1 MPIVQPRHHAGDRLA
16 PNAANPH
23 VPRRRA
29 LARTGFR
36 TLTAVT
42 VLGLVPLALTTP
54 PAQAAT
60 TCTGDIC
67 LVDNSVDT
75 PLGPVTLRVS
85 SANVVTVTLNPIT
98 RTVVFGIP
106 FTFPPGPPSG
116 PGYTRTTIDTAGG
129 IINIDEILIPPGP
142 PGRLALPSLSLVS
155 IHPPSPCRAQ
165 TTGSTVTFTPVTAVI
180 PPGPPL

>member
-1 MPIVQPRHHAGDRLA
+1 MPIVQPRHHAGDRDT
-16 PNAANPH
+16 PNAADPH

-36 TLTAVT
+36 TLIAVT

-67 LVDNSVDT
+67 VVGNSVDT
-75 PLGPVTLRVS
+75 PLGPVTLTVS
-85 SANVVTVTLNPIT
+85 SANVVTATLTPIT

-106 FTFPPGPPSG
+106 FTFPPGPPTR
-116 PGYTRTTIDTAGG
+116 PGYNRTTIDTAGG

-142 PGRLALPSLSLVS
+142 PGRLALTSLSLVS

-180 PPGPPL
+180 PPGPPA

>member
-1 MPIVQPRHHAGDRLA
+1 MPFVQPRHHAGDRHA
-16 PNAANPH
+16 AKAANPR

-29 LARTGFR
+29 LARAGFR

-42 VLGLVPLALTTP
+42 VLGLVPIALTTP

-67 LVDNSVDT
+67 VVDNSVDT
-75 PLGPVTLRVS
+75 PLGPVAVTVS
-85 SANVVTVTLNPIT
+85 TANVVTVTLTPIT

-106 FTFPPGPPSG
+106 FTYPPGPPSR

-129 IINIDEILIPPGP
+129 VINIDEILTPPGP
-142 PGRLALPSLSLVS
+142 PSRLAMPSLALIS

-165 TTGSTVTFTPVTAVI
+165 TTGSTVTFTPVTEVT
-180 PPGPPL
+180 PPGPPS

>member
-1 MPIVQPRHHAGDRLA
+1 MPIVQPRHHAGDRDT
-16 PNAANPH
+16 PNAADPH

-36 TLTAVT
+36 TLIAVT

-67 LVDNSVDT
+67 VVGNSVDT
-75 PLGPVTLRVS
+75 PLGPVTLTVS
-85 SANVVTVTLNPIT
+85 SANVVTATLTPIT

-106 FTFPPGPPSG
+106 FTYPPGPPSR

-129 IINIDEILIPPGP
+129 IINIDEILTPPGP
-142 PGRLALPSLSLVS
+142 PSRLALPSLALIS